1 MLSFFFSSSG
11 FHHQPLRVPLFT
23 YTIMICSCT
32 CTICKVS
39 SEKALKQKKKIHSE
53 LWGFTVVENI
63 YFFYTLCSIIL
74 GSPEEQVKTL
84 FSLLCDLRT
93 GGKKSWVEVPQSFFH
108 LFSIF
113 PWQNLIWESMINN
126 VCTQFYKRFS
136 PSSFHTWKVLFFP
149 LGFNTWMFFCVC
161 M

>member
-63 YFFYTLCSIIL
+63 YFFLYIMLNNPRKPRGASEDIVFSPVWLKNWWEEKL
-74 GSPEEQVKTL
+74 GWSSPV
-84 FSLLCDLRT
+84 FF
-93 GGKKSWVEVPQSFFH
+93 PSFFH
-108 LFSIF
+108 LPMTKFNLGKHDKQCLHSVLQKIFSLFVSHMKSTVF
-113 PWQNLIWESMINN
+113 PSW
-126 VCTQFYKRFS
+126 F
-136 PSSFHTWKVLFFP
+136 
-149 LGFNTWMFFCVC
+149 
-161 M
+161 